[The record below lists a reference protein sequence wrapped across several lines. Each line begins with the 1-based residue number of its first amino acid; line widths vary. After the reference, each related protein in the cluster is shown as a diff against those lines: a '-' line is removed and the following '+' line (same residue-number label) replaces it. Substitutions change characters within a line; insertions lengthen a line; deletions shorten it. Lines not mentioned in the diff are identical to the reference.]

1 MEEEEDEEEE
11 EEGGGGRSDYQWR
24 QENWK
29 NETCADSDI
38 WNIREKEREK
48 KKKEENERNPAES
61 ISKNP
66 HQISRMDKS
75 FKKMW
80 NNSDEKSS
88 FGRLCEIRVIFPD
101 VSFGLAETL
110 MISPFKTA
118 SIAGKT
124 IK

>member
-48 KKKEENERNPAES
+48 KRKRKTKGIPPNPSVRILIKSLEWTNPSKKCGIIQTRN
-61 ISKNP
+61 
-66 HQISRMDKS
+66 
-75 FKKMW
+75 
-80 NNSDEKSS
+80 
-88 FGRLCEIRVIFPD
+88 RVLGGCVRF
-101 VSFGLAETL
+101 VSFSRTFLSGLQ
-110 MISPFKTA
+110 KR
-118 SIAGKT
+118 
-124 IK
+124 